1 MTVRFSRR
9 ETLLRTAAI
18 AAASV
23 IPGAPFPGITAPLRA
38 RSDSGEIDAVL
49 KARVAAGEVPGVVAM
64 AATENSVIYQGA
76 FGVRR
81 LDAAAR
87 MSTDTVFRIAS
98 MVKLLTSVAALQ
110 LVERGK
116 LKLDEPAARS
126 IRRSGPP
133 MVLDGFDAQGAPQ
146 LRAARKPITLR
157 NLLTHTSGFS
167 YLLWDANVVR
177 YIKAARNDPALPRT
191 PLMFDPDTRWAY
203 GGSLDRVGRL
213 VEIASGETIDRYF
226 RDHILG
232 PLGMNDTAFSIT
244 EKQRAREASLH
255 VRQADG
261 TLVPKPLEKQTV
273 PKVFSGGGG
282 IYSTAPDYLTLLRA
296 LLNGGSLP
304 AQASYGR
311 RRSR

>member
-1 MTVRFSRR
+1 MRFSRR

-23 IPGAPFPGITAPLRA
+23 IPGAPFPGIAAPLRA

-49 KARVAAGEVPGVVAM
+49 KARVTAGEVPGVVAT

-116 LKLDEPAARS
+116 LRLDEPAARIDPTLES
-126 IRRSGPP
+126 P

-191 PLMFDPDTRWAY
+191 PLMFDPDTR
-203 GGSLDRVGRL
+203 
-213 VEIASGETIDRYF
+213 
-226 RDHILG
+226 
-232 PLGMNDTAFSIT
+232 
-244 EKQRAREASLH
+244 
-255 VRQADG
+255 
-261 TLVPKPLEKQTV
+261 
-273 PKVFSGGGG
+273 
-282 IYSTAPDYLTLLRA
+282 
-296 LLNGGSLP
+296 
-304 AQASYGR
+304 
-311 RRSR
+311 